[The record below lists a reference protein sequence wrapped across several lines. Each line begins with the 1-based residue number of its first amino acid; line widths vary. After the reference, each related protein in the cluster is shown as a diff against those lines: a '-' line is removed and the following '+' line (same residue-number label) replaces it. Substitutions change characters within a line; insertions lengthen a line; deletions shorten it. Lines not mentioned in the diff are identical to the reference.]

1 MLGAD
6 STLAIVMDQ
15 SSVVQLR
22 LGVPAAPPASQVSMS
37 QIKAEIAEGGVPNIL
52 LNRANAIIDDENAV
66 WLVLPAV
73 GRIDRFDAN
82 GQTVFTTTF
91 NEPEF
96 AAAFAAYVAANATA
110 GSNRIVPLQYF
121 RDATLVGGDLWVLL
135 GAGPDDPA
143 SVLVLSPNGLVR
155 QRLLFSE
162 VKGAGQFAI
171 DSARGIAYFAI
182 PDRAEL
188 LRVGFSSAN

>member
-1 MLGAD
+1 
-6 STLAIVMDQ
+6 MDQ